1 MTPKNRLIKPK
12 FKPNDIIYFKS
23 PSRYS
28 RSRSPGTVEVIL
40 KILSVEGKD
49 SFRTDFI
56 TDYYYQVII
65 IKTISSKPVHWSTY
79 DKPVSFGVE
88 SLEIETHSRRLTPAE
103 TVLYG

>member
-28 RSRSPGTVEVIL
+28 RSREPGTVEVIL
-40 KILSVEGKD
+40 KILSIMGKD
-49 SFRTDFI
+49 NFKTDFI
-56 TDYYYQVII
+56 TDYYYEVAI
-65 IKTISSKPVHWSTY
+65 IKTISSKPIHWSEYT
-79 DKPVSFGVE
+79 KPASFGVD
-88 SLEIETHSRRLTPAE
+88 SLEIETHSRKLTPAE